1 VIIEESPGSPAD
13 VRAAE
18 RVLVE
23 LLQLERE
30 VAELEYMRRADALER
45 AAEAIRRLGELGSS
59 DGILGRSAAELGSC
73 AQFDRVLISEVADGT
88 LRPLAGWD
96 SVDQAQADELTAALA
111 QAPIRIEYPLIE
123 ADVVRH
129 RDVQIV
135 GPGGGRARGRSP
147 LADAFGDSYAVA
159 ALTAQGETIGL
170 LHAGAPGCIRQM
182 DALDAEVAGA
192 YAEGL
197 SGVFERAVL
206 RHTLALHR
214 AELQSAMQWI
224 GGRLSRLSETG
235 PFESGRRGGEADARL
250 VQSLTPR
257 ELEVMRLLARGHTNR
272 AIADSLVVR
281 EGTVKYHVKNILR
294 KLGATSRAD
303 AVARFHRPSSGTGA
317 GRQA

>member
-1 VIIEESPGSPAD
+1 VIVEESPGSPAD
-13 VRAAE
+13 ARAAE

-23 LLQLERE
+23 LLSLERE

-45 AAEAIRRLGELGSS
+45 AAEAVRRLGELGSS
-59 DGILGRSAAELGSC
+59 EGILGRAAAELGAC
-73 AQFDRVLISEVADGT
+73 AELDRVLISETADGT

-96 SVDQAQADELTAALA
+96 STDQAAVDALVVA
-111 QAPIRIEYPLIE
+111 VEKAPIRLEYPLVE
-123 ADVVRH
+123 AEIARRRGVE
-129 RDVQIV
+129 IV
-135 GPGGGRARGRSP
+135 SAGGGRARAHSP
-147 LADAFGDSYAVA
+147 LTDALGGSYVVA
-159 ALTAQGETIGL
+159 ALTAQGESIGL
-170 LHAGAPGCIRQM
+170 LHAAAPAAGRPM
-182 DALDAEVAGA
+182 DAIDAEVAGA

-224 GGRLSRLSETG
+224 GGRLSQLSETG
-235 PFESGRRGGEADARL
+235 SSKPARRDGEADGRL

-257 ELEVMRLLARGHTNR
+257 ELDVIRLMARGHTNL
-272 AIADSLVVR
+272 AIANALVVR

-303 AVARFHRPSSGTGA
+303 AVARLHRSSSPDRSA
-317 GRQA
+317 

>member
-1 VIIEESPGSPAD
+1 MIIEESPGSPAD

-59 DGILGRSAAELGSC
+59 DGILGRAAAELGAC

-96 SVDQAQADELTAALA
+96 STDQAQADELTAALA
-111 QAPIRIEYPLIE
+111 KTPIRLEYPLIE
-123 ADVVRH
+123 ADVVRG
-129 RDVQIV
+129 RRVEIV
-135 GPGGGRARGRSP
+135 NAGGGRARARSP
-147 LADAFGDSYAVA
+147 LAGALGDSYAVA

-170 LHAGAPGCIRQM
+170 LHAGAPGCARPM

-214 AELQSAMQWI
+214 AELQAAMQWI

-235 PFESGRRGGEADARL
+235 PFESGRRGGEADGRL

-257 ELEVMRLLARGHTNR
+257 ELEVMRLLARGLTNR

-281 EGTVKYHVKNILR
+281 EGTVKYHVKNILS

-303 AVARFHRPSSGTGA
+303 AVARFHRPSSPD
-317 GRQA
+317 GRG